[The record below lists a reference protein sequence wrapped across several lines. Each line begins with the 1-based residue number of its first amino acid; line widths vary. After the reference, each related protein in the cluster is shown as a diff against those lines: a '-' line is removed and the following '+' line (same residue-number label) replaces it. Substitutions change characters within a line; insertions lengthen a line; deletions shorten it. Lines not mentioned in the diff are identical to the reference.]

1 MKYTLKVT
9 TKFKKD
15 LKRCKKRGYDI
26 GLLESVIDTL
36 LRGDA
41 LDN

>member
-26 GLLESVIDTL
+26 VLFES
-36 LRGDA
+36 RGDA